1 MLWCYCIDDKGATM
15 STQEPSY
22 FETDQLSD
30 QPQNQPQD
38 EQQKDAEMAAHE
50 MSADVSSHDVPIE
63 FSAATDEVAPEDE
76 ISLPMPPSSVRVIPA
91 WRLTRQNQH
100 ELRSML
106 IGVLVAAVVTCLAFM
121 AGMGYLGAQKST
133 ETYILVKRAHQR
145 VVINNDQG
153 SISIHCQSKGPFG
166 FQVQRYSQGFGPG
179 LIGMD
184 VVYTQYGVVATVTAH
199 VPPDILFVGPRGINI
214 DVTVP
219 VADELKVHTGKG
231 FITLKGLAGDVVAM
245 TDSGSLTVK
254 NCQGNMALR
263 GK

>member
-38 EQQKDAEMAAHE
+38 EQQKDAEM
-50 MSADVSSHDVPIE
+50 SADVSSHDVPIE
-63 FSAATDEVAPEDE
+63 FSAATDEVAPEDD

-106 IGVLVAAVVTCLAFM
+106 IGVLVAAVVTCLAFI